1 MAHDGAI
8 DGIHDRLRIALKDA
22 MRARNR
28 TRMST
33 LRAALSVL
41 DNATAVGVDVMPA
54 AGAIE
59 ASATGL
65 GAAEAGRRVLSEPEQ
80 QELILREA
88 DELAVSAAMFT
99 DAEQAAAQRPEADA
113 LRGWVQQVELGPD
126 GPHAAT
132 PVYQ

>member
-33 LRAALSVL
+33 LRAA

-99 DAEQAAAQRPEADA
+99 DAEQAAAQRAEADA
-113 LRGWVQQVELGPD
+113 LRGLVEQVD
-126 GPHAAT
+126 
-132 PVYQ
+132 